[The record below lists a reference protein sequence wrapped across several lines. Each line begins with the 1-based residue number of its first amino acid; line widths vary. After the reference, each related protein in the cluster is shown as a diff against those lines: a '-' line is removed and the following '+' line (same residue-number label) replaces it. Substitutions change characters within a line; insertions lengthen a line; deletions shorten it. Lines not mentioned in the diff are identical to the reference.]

1 MNGPATDSLTIR
13 HTPGTV
19 PGGARPGWGLPHQQL
34 PAATRRD
41 LTPESILE
49 QEIQTGQQQIQDK
62 YALQWKEVN
71 RSKRFIGA
79 TKTNQMLRQIDM
91 KAKQEMLQF
100 NQRAE
105 QQMVQLQNINRL
117 AEQGA
122 IPNPEEIKARV
133 MFGTDVAKSMYPTP
147 GKEPS
152 IPEQF
157 GKLDVYSH
165 RISQELERFQI
176 VGDKAPSKF
185 LSRLKG
191 ISPLATAISALRG
204 PPKGRKGELQIWDPN
219 IPTKIKDKTTGK
231 MVDAMGDWR
240 TAEPGEIGIYQA
252 WLQEE
257 KDVATRKREL
267 LGQPDI
273 TRRKAGVTKSGFDA
287 GIAASVRPQRA
298 PTIAKPKVIRQRN
311 TRTGQVRISYDGG
324 RSWQTIG

>member
-1 MNGPATDSLTIR
+1 MPNGDSLEIR
-13 HTPGTV
+13 HTPSTV
-19 PGGARPGWGLPHQQL
+19 PGGARPGWGLPHEQL
-34 PAATRRD
+34 PAATQRD
-41 LTPESILE
+41 LTPESVLE
-49 QEIQTGQQQIQDK
+49 QEMQTGRQRIQDK

-71 RSKRFIGA
+71 RSKRFIGQ
-79 TKTNQMLRQIDM
+79 TKANQMLRQIDM
-91 KAKQEMLQF
+91 NAKQEMLQF
-100 NQRAE
+100 NQQAE
-105 QQMVQLQNINRL
+105 QQLTQLRNVDRL
-117 AEQGA
+117 AQQGA
-122 IPNPEEIKARV
+122 ITNPEEIKAR
-133 MFGTDVAKSMYPTP
+133 MTLGADVAKSMYPTP
-147 GKEPS
+147 EKEPS

-219 IPTKIKDKTTGK
+219 IATKIKDKTTGK

-240 TAEPGEIGIYQA
+240 EAEPGEIGIYQA

-257 KDVATRKREL
+257 KDVAARKREL

-273 TRRKAGVTKSGFDA
+273 TRRKAGAVRSGFDA
-287 GIAASVRPQRA
+287 GITESIKPQRT
-298 PTIAKPKVIRQRN
+298 PTVTKPKVIRQRN
-311 TRTGQVRISYDGG
+311 TRTGQIRISYDGG
-324 RSWQTIG
+324 KTWQTNG

>member
-1 MNGPATDSLTIR
+1 MPDYKT
-13 HTPGTV
+13 
-19 PGGARPGWGLPHQQL
+19 GGFPFKQL
-34 PAATRRD
+34 PAAGD
-41 LTPESILE
+41 MTPESTVNEQTKIGR
-49 QEIQTGQQQIQDK
+49 QEIQQRFTLAWDEIG
-62 YALQWKEVN
+62 
-71 RSKRFIGA
+71 RSARFIG
-79 TKTNQMLRQIDM
+79 RQKALSM
-91 KAKQEMLQF
+91 RQQLHAKAKQEMLQF
-100 NQRAE
+100 DQKMEA
-105 QQMVQLQNINRL
+105 QADQLDRINRL

-122 IPNPEEIKARV
+122 ITNPEEIKARIT
-133 MFGTDVAKSMYPTP
+133 FGADVAKSMYPTP

-176 VGDKAPSKF
+176 VGGKTPSKF

-191 ISPLATAISALRG
+191 ISPLATAISTLRG

-240 TAEPGEIGIYQA
+240 TAESGEIGIYQA

-273 TRRKAGVTKSGFDA
+273 TRRKAGVVKGGFDA
-287 GIAASVRPQRA
+287 GIAESITPQRT
-298 PTIAKPKVIRQRN
+298 PTVAKPKVIRQRN
-311 TRTGQVRISYDGG
+311 TRTGKERISYDGG
-324 RSWQTIG
+324 KTWQTSG